1 MKRRKFLVSAGS
13 TAAAGSGIIGSGA
26 FSRTESDRSL
36 SVQVANDQDAYVE
49 LNVISGSLNS
59 TNYVDGDDNGHL
71 EIVID
76 NWGSQGGDGANS
88 DSQTF
93 WDDLFKICNRG
104 KAEEVDVYV
113 ADTAG
118 IGLGDGKIAFYT
130 GDAANSQGDDGADS
144 IVGQANSVSVPLGE
158 CQHVGLRSN
167 SRGVNALEEKTI
179 FDGNVTI
186 VADADGGAGAGG
198 SS

>member
-1 MKRRKFLVSAGS
+1 MKRRRFLAGAGS
-13 TAAAGSGIIGSGA
+13 AAATGSALIGSGA
-26 FSRTESDRSL
+26 FSRTESNRSI
-36 SVQVANDQDAYVE
+36 SVQVAEDRDAYIE
-49 LNVISGSLNS
+49 LNSVSGSANS
-59 TNYVDGDDNGHL
+59 QNFIDWDDNGHL
-71 EIVID
+71 EIEID
-76 NWGSQGGDGANS
+76 FASQNGDGANS
-88 DSQTF
+88 NSQTF

-104 KAEEVDVYV
+104 KAEEVDVYI

-118 IGLGDGKIAFYT
+118 IGFGDGEIAFYT

-144 IVGQANSVSVPLGE
+144 IVGQDNSVSVPLGE

-167 SRGVNALEEKTI
+167 SRGVNALEEETI

-198 SS
+198 ST